1 MLAPALPD
9 LGDGVI
15 QADGELP
22 AEIERTHLV
31 QINDVAAVIAD
42 AVLIHILIHLS
53 LSRMLLI
60 DMGGLQDRTGV
71 GEATIKILLLRH
83 PRRRQERI
91 DEAGHIVGV
100 DIVKP
105 AHLPAEAGEVAA
117 QLRADLVRR
126 PGDQEPWM
134 RQGRLNEIQ
143 RANAPSS
150 SELTKQKQPETRTG
164 IRLELAGSCR
174 NLHSCRELSGTAE
187 YRLEQL
193 QQSAL
198 ALRLAKSA

>member
-15 QADGELP
+15 LADGDLP
-22 AEIERTHLV
+22 AEVERTHLV

-42 AVLIHILIHLS
+42 AVLIYILIYLS

-105 AHLPAEAGEVAA
+105 AHLPAEASEVAA
-117 QLRADLVRR
+117 QL
-126 PGDQEPWM
+126 
-134 RQGRLNEIQ
+134 
-143 RANAPSS
+143 
-150 SELTKQKQPETRTG
+150 
-164 IRLELAGSCR
+164 
-174 NLHSCRELSGTAE
+174 
-187 YRLEQL
+187 
-193 QQSAL
+193 
-198 ALRLAKSA
+198 

>member
-1 MLAPALPD
+1 
-9 LGDGVI
+9 
-15 QADGELP
+15 
-22 AEIERTHLV
+22 
-31 QINDVAAVIAD
+31 
-42 AVLIHILIHLS
+42 
-53 LSRMLLI
+53 MLLI

-134 RQGRLNEIQ
+134 RKGWLKEIQ
-143 RANAPSS
+143 SATAPSS
-150 SELTKQKQPETRTG
+150 CWFQS
-164 IRLELAGSCR
+164 RL
-174 NLHSCRELSGTAE
+174 
-187 YRLEQL
+187 
-193 QQSAL
+193 
-198 ALRLAKSA
+198 